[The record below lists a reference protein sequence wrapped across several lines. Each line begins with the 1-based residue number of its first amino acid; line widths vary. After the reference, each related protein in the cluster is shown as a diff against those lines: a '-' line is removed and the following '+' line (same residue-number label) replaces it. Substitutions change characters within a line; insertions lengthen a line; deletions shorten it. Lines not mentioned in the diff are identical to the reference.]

1 MRALCGINR
10 ITLEPENDADRALL
24 FLYNQ
29 REGQR
34 ITVEFNIWNEV
45 QKDSTFVEDI
55 CLYVNF
61 ELITEEQK

>member
-10 ITLEPENDADRALL
+10 ITLEPENDSDRALL

-45 QKDSTFVEDI
+45 QKDSTFIEDI

-61 ELITEEQK
+61 ELVTEEQK